1 MNDPP
6 ARQVIRKIAARLA
19 SREAL
24 YWNAGGLGLGLIRA
38 CRRRQFLELQFELID
53 QALAALGA
61 RAEQLALHLRDHQLK
76 VFDQRLGAGQFGAR
90 FDQRC
95 FQRIL
100 VVGKMMI
107 SCRCHE
113 ASASQIRLIRR
124 RNSQT

>member
-24 YWNAGGLGLGLIRA
+24 YLECWRSRFGLILA

-61 RAEQLALHLRDHQLK
+61 RAEQLALHLG
-76 VFDQRLGAGQFGAR
+76 DQKLQMLDQGFGAGELRAR
-90 FDQRC
+90 LDQC
-95 FQRIL
+95 SLQRIV
-100 VVGKMMI
+100 VVGKVI
-107 SCRCHE
+107 SCRCHT
-113 ASASQIRLIRR
+113 AIR
-124 RNSQT
+124 S